1 MELKSPNERV
11 RGLYAGF
18 QLSMWQLRHQSILL
32 LSRCQRN
39 LILIVSGYKTLCKT

>member
-1 MELKSPNERV
+1 MELKNERV
-11 RGLYAGF
+11 RRLFTGF

-39 LILIVSGYKTLCKT
+39 LMLIFSGYKTLCKT